1 MNRKLKNTLV
11 LAGVLILI
19 AVAGSLITL
28 VLQRGK
34 IKDKTKKLEQLKL
47 NSYDTKTLKEQ
58 LQLVKVKAAAL
69 DSILSSRKFNIPKML
84 TQTRFYDFVNSVS
97 MGFSEDTH
105 IDIEFADDKHQKD
118 YNYLTYKVS
127 GTGEFNDVY
136 KLIYAIEQS
145 RELKKINSNTLTTY
159 VSVDDDGVQHYMVN
173 FAFVVYVYYANDD
186 RFTTANFVENNLG
199 TGDLYNMFYPLI
211 RNELPPN
218 VDELLEVEG
227 SKLLAMV
234 SEGAYMADSKGNT
247 YMLFEGDPV
256 YLGYLTKIDY
266 EKNRVTFILNK
277 GGIIEKIY
285 RELEKE
291 ENQKRRIK

>member
-84 TQTRFYDFVNSVS
+84 TQTRFYDFVNNVS
-97 MGFSEDTH
+97 AGFSEDTH
-105 IDIEFADDKHQKD
+105 IDIEFADDKRQKD